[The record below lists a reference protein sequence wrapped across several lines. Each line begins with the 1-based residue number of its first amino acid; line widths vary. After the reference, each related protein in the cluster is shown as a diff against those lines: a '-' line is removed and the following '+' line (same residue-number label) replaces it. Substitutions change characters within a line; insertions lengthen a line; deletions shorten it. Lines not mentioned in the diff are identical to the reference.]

1 MAHNQNLPEALIN
14 NNATG
19 SRANILACTHLRQK
33 KKKKKAFSFKQFLN
47 SLSIF

>member
-19 SRANILACTHLRQK
+19 SRPNILACTHLRQ